1 MDASEAIKGALEV
14 SKGIGDYGM
23 MAVTAAF
30 FLIIAVTVIWFFIKW
45 VQKMMD
51 NLITS
56 NNTTMAQLLEETRKQ
71 NERLNDIS
79 EGLRPE
85 TQIRIKTISNMAF
98 DLEIEKVCRLIKKV
112 REENHISDREAT
124 EKKIRLLISNIHK
137 DRNSKFDNFHYR
149 GVKLSAYTNQEWIE
163 QVSKVVENEIYNE
176 EGENNK
182 RAFTNVE
189 ATYASIRLD
198 LYQNLDN

>member
-1 MDASEAIKGALEV
+1 
-14 SKGIGDYGM
+14 
-23 MAVTAAF
+23 
-30 FLIIAVTVIWFFIKW
+30 
-45 VQKMMD
+45 
-51 NLITS
+51 
-56 NNTTMAQLLEETRKQ
+56 
-71 NERLNDIS
+71 
-79 EGLRPE
+79 
-85 TQIRIKTISNMAF
+85 MAF
-98 DLEIEKVCRLIKKV
+98 DLEVEKVCRLIKKV

-124 EKKIRLLISNIHK
+124 EEKIRLLISNIHK

-163 QVSKVVENEIYNE
+163 QVAKVVENEIYNE

-198 LYQNLDN
+198 LYQNLNN